1 MIRNFGSSCTD
12 LKNEIKFSILIN
24 FVEIDKL
31 EGEIFLFIILDNEI
45 CDLIAS
51 NSILLLL

>member
-1 MIRNFGSSCTD
+1 MIRIFGSSCTD

-24 FVEIDKL
+24 FVEIDKF
-31 EGEIFLFIILDNEI
+31 EDEIFLFIILDNRI
-45 CDLIAS
+45 CDLIDS